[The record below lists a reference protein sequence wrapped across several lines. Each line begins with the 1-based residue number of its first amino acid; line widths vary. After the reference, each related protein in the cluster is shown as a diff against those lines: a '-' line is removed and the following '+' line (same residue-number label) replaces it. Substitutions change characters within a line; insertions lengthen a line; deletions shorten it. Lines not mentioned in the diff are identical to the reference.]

1 MAVTRKKLFF
11 ASVGIGVLTTVLF
24 VFLVLFLRALAPGMF
39 GKYVI
44 WAFLWPFPLLV
55 QPLCLSENRAVFLT
69 LTLAILADITFFS
82 TLTYWTLRALRR
94 LTKQNQNLA
103 TPPQP
108 PIF

>member
-1 MAVTRKKLFF
+1 MTRKKLFF
-11 ASVGIGVLTTVLF
+11 ASVSTGVLMTVLF
-24 VFLVLFLRALAPGMF
+24 VIFVLFLRALAHGTF

-55 QPLCLSENRAVFLT
+55 QPLCLSETRAVVLT
-69 LTLAILADITFFS
+69 LVLAILADITFFS
-82 TLTYWTLRALRR
+82 MLTYCTLRAVRR
-94 LTKQNQNLA
+94 LSKQNQNLT

>member
-1 MAVTRKKLFF
+1 MTRKILFF
-11 ASVGIGVLTTVLF
+11 ASVSTGVLMTVLF
-24 VFLVLFLRALAPGMF
+24 VIVALFLRALAPGTF

-55 QPLCLSENRAVFLT
+55 QPLCLSENRAVVVT
-69 LTLAILADITFFS
+69 LVLAILADITFFS
-82 TLTYWTLRALRR
+82 MLFYCTLRAVRR
-94 LTKQNQNLA
+94 LSKQNQNLT